1 MHIENVIKVFK
12 ETESGDSVLLSESIK
27 SQVLS
32 ALEKQI
38 AVEPFTEYDDE
49 FDCPTCGAA
58 VEDYDVT
65 TLKVCPE
72 CGQKLTWQ
80 TRKGK

>member
-1 MHIENVIKVFK
+1 MLIQNIIKVFK

-27 SQVLS
+27 SQVVA

-38 AVEPFTEYDDE
+38 PVEPFTEYDDE
-49 FDCPTCGAA
+49 FDCPTCGAT

-72 CGQKLTWQ
+72 CGQKLAWQ
-80 TRKGK
+80 IRKED